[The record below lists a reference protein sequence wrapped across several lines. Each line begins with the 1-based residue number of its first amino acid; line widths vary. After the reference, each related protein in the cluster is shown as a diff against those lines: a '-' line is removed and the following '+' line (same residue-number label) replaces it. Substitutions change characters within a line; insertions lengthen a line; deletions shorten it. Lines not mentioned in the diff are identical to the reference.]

1 VDLPHDWSI
10 EDLPDS
16 PDGGPFHP
24 EAVGGRSTGYTVGG
38 VGWYRKRFAIP
49 SDQQGKRVRLQF
61 DGVYMNAD
69 VWLNGE
75 HLGDHPYGYTAF
87 WFDLTPH
94 VNFGSENVLA
104 VRVRNVGRNTRW
116 YSGSGIYRHVWLTV
130 TDPIHVAQW
139 GTYVTTPEV
148 SAESATVRIQ
158 TKVWNAT
165 DRAEAV
171 TLRTRIV
178 DGQGGEVAQ
187 DESQAEVPT
196 GESLEFDQ
204 TMSVSR
210 PALWSPDSPTLY
222 EAVSEI
228 EVSGSVVD
236 ELVTTFG
243 IRSISF
249 DSENGFLLNGEPT
262 LLQGACMHHDNG
274 PLGAC
279 AYDRA
284 EERRVELM
292 RNSGYNAVRTAHN
305 PPSSAFLDACDRLGM
320 LIIDEA
326 FDQWRQKKNAED
338 YHLYFDE
345 WWQRDVESILLRDR
359 NHPCVIMWST
369 GNEIPERYMD
379 EGVETGQ
386 MLADYMR
393 QLDPTR
399 PVTAGV
405 NGPSEKAD
413 GMFGTLDVCG
423 YNYAP
428 ERYAEDLERMPD
440 RVIYASEAFPLHAFA
455 YWMAVLDHP
464 HVIGDCVWTG
474 YDYLGEATIGW
485 QGWEGKRPDV
495 YPWTAAYCG
504 DIDICGFKL
513 PASYYRDVLW
523 GSGARV
529 SAFVHSPEPTF
540 GTEMKSPW
548 GWHDVHASWNWP
560 GCDGKELTVDVYSA
574 YEEVKLLLNGQDLG
588 TKATSRETSFM
599 ATWDVPYEPGTL
611 RAVGYED
618 GEPVAEWELQ
628 TAGEPDCVRLTPDRD
643 VIKADGQDL
652 CYLVVELLDAD
663 GVRHPT
669 AENLVRVQVEG
680 EGQLAAIGN
689 SNPMSTESFQQPQRK
704 AYEGRCLV
712 IVKSTAQA
720 GMIRVTAEANGLKP
734 AQVTIETQE

>member
-1 VDLPHDWSI
+1 MDWLFCQGEAEGAEQPTFDDASWRQVDLPHDWSI

-38 VGWYRKRFAIP
+38 VGWYRKRFVIP
-49 SDQQGKRVRLQF
+49 SDQQGKRVRVQF

-75 HLGDHPYGYTAF
+75 HLGDHPYGYTSF
-87 WFDLTPH
+87 WFDLTQH
-94 VNFGSENVLA
+94 VNFGEENVLA
-104 VRVRNVGRNTRW
+104 VRVRNIGRNTRW

-130 TDPIHVAQW
+130 TDPVHVAQW

-148 SAESATVRIQ
+148 SAESATVWVR

-165 DRAEAV
+165 DEAEIV

-178 DGQGGEVAQ
+178 DGEGGEVAR
-187 DESQAEVPT
+187 DESQAEVPD
-196 GESLEFDQ
+196 GGSLEFDQ

-236 ELVTTFG
+236 ELATSFG

-249 DSENGFLLNGEPT
+249 DPENGFLLNGEPT

-292 RNSGYNAVRTAHN
+292 RKSGYNAVRTAHN

-326 FDQWRQKKNAED
+326 FDQWRRQKNAED

-345 WWQRDVESILLRDR
+345 WWQRDIESMVLRDR
-359 NHPCVIMWST
+359 NHPCVIMWSI
-369 GNEIPERYMD
+369 GNEIPEQHSS
-379 EGVETGQ
+379 EGAETGE
-386 MLADYMR
+386 MLADYVR

-405 NGPSEKAD
+405 NGPNEEAD
-413 GMFGTLDVCG
+413 ALFAKLDVCG
-423 YNYAP
+423 YNYGVD
-428 ERYAEDLERMPD
+428 RYALDHGRMPD
-440 RVIYASEAFPLHAFA
+440 RVIFASEAFPLHAFD

-485 QGWEGKRPDV
+485 QGWEGKQPDV

-560 GCDGKELTVDVYSA
+560 GCDG
-574 YEEVKLLLNGQDLG
+574 
-588 TKATSRETSFM
+588 
-599 ATWDVPYEPGTL
+599 ATWEVPYEPGTL
-611 RAVGYED
+611 KAVGYED
-618 GEPVAEWELQ
+618 GKEVAEWELR
-628 TAGEPDCVRLTPDRD
+628 TAGEPARVRLTPDRD

-663 GVRHPT
+663 GVRHPR
-669 AENLVRVQVEG
+669 AESLVSIRVEG
-680 EGQLAAIGN
+680 EGQLAAVGN
-689 SNPMSTESFQQPQRK
+689 GNPMSTESFQQLQRK

-720 GMIRVTAEANGLKP
+720 GMIRVTAEADGLKP
-734 AQVTIETQE
+734 AQVAIETQE